1 MVKAEDWRDILLVDG
16 YNMIGAWGELKQL
29 SQANLEEARDQLLD
43 MLADYQAYSGR
54 RVVVIFDAYRVPG
67 LGVSYKH
74 REIQVYFTKE
84 KETAD
89 ECIER
94 LVREL
99 RHRRRQIYVATSDLI
114 EQHVIFAQG
123 ALRISARELKLVIA
137 QAKREVESQIK
148 ERAQKPLKR
157 NPLEDKLS
165 LDVLLKLERMRRGN
179 QEDSK

>member
-67 LGVSYKH
+67 LGVSYKQ